1 MKPIQEYS
9 KDIQDVIRRKRQYV
23 RQRGLK
29 RFSIDEIVLMLE
41 EQERQQGKINLGLFQ
56 GYMCTANKAQG
67 GFDWDKTEQGY
78 EFLVHSYNG
87 RTSSLPD
94 MLLHFSATDKGG
106 IKYGL
111 YVTIR

>member
-1 MKPIQEYS
+1 MMVIMKPIQEYS

-29 RFSIDEIVLMLE
+29 HFSIDEIVLMLE
-41 EQERQQGKINLGLFQ
+41 EQERQQGKINLELFQ

-78 EFLVHSYNG
+78 EFWFTLIMGEPRRYPICFYTFQQQAREQNE
-87 RTSSLPD
+87 
-94 MLLHFSATDKGG
+94 
-106 IKYGL
+106 
-111 YVTIR
+111 

>member
-1 MKPIQEYS
+1 MIVIMKPIKEYS

-41 EQERQQGKINLGLFQ
+41 EQERQQGKINLELFQ

-78 EFLVHSYNG
+78 EFWFTLIMGEPRRYPIDYY
-87 RTSSLPD
+87 T
-94 MLLHFSATDKGG
+94 FQQQ
-106 IKYGL
+106 IKEE
-111 YVTIR
+111 